1 MDIIGW
7 AESATGAFIIG
18 VALLLVAFRYI
29 PNKMTV
35 KTLGLFKLGG
45 IVAIAF
51 SLLSVAGIQLFA
63 TTSAPAASVGA
74 FTVTVTD
81 AQAWISEDNNAHTIT
96 WAVTHNYSDPTY
108 AQASN
113 SGVMYFNIQRGLG
126 SVGLVQTYGELT
138 TVPSVTNGTTGVVY
152 PLLTQ
157 TGGQYNAVWNRSDGS
172 SAYKMITV
180 TIAETADGAVVAL
193 TMTLSTSALQAM
205 PLYGSQHIALAVGGQ
220 TWDVTVMVAA
230 EI

>member
-18 VALLLVAFRYI
+18 VVFLLIAYRYI
-29 PNKMTV
+29 PNSMKV
-35 KTLGLFKLGG
+35 KTLGLFKLVG
-45 IVAIAF
+45 IVAIAWA
-51 SLLSVAGIQLFA
+51 LLSVAGIQLFA

-74 FTVTVTD
+74 FTVTATD
-81 AQAWISEDNNAHTIT
+81 NQAWMSEDNNAHTLT
-96 WAVTHNYSDPTY
+96 WAVVHNYSDPTY

-113 SGVMYFNIQRGLG
+113 TGVVYFNIQRGLG
-126 SVGLVQTYGELT
+126 SVGLVQTYSDVT

-157 TGGQYNAVWNRSDGS
+157 TGGQYNAIWNRTDGS
-172 SAYKMITV
+172 SAYKTLTT
-180 TIAETADGAVVAL
+180 TIAETADGAIVTL

-205 PLYGSQHIALAVGGQ
+205 PLFGSQHIALHVGGQ
-220 TWDVTVMVAA
+220 TWDMTVMVAA
-230 EI
+230 EA